1 MASCRRGCLVVV
13 LLDGAFV
20 DGVEVTI
27 GFLDGFFV
35 ITEIGFLVL
44 VVLVI

>member
-1 MASCRRGCLVVV
+1 MVVV
-13 LLDGAFV
+13 LLDGAFED